1 MKKPSVSDLISIL
14 DKPALLKWANKI
26 GLEGIHID
34 DYQKQSKS
42 DGISHHNQIE
52 NFVKYNIDFED
63 EKLAYRWKHFVKDKE
78 IISIE
83 HNIESDYFIGR
94 LDCILKYKDSI
105 YICDFKSTKYD
116 KIFFEQKLQ
125 LVAYKMC
132 YPDYKIA
139 IVKLPYLDFIEIEL
153 DSEFEYYKNILIALS
168 VIYSNKLKI
177 KKM

>member
-1 MKKPSVSDLISIL
+1 MKKPSVSNLISIL

-52 NFVKYNIDFED
+52 NFVKYNIEFED
-63 EKLAYRWKHFVKDKE
+63 KNLGLRWSHFVKDKE
-78 IISIE
+78 IIAIE
-83 HNIESDYFIGR
+83 QKIESDFFIGR
-94 LDCILKYKDSI
+94 LDCVLKYKDQM

-125 LVAYKMC
+125 LVAYKIC
-132 YPDYKIA
+132 YPNYKIA
-139 IVKLPYLDFIEIEL
+139 IVKLPYLEFFEVDI
-153 DSEFEYYKNILIALS
+153 DSDFEYYKNILIALS
-168 VIYSNKLKI
+168 VIYENKLKI
-177 KKM
+177 K